1 MVNKMDLQIL
11 KEKKYRNLF
20 NTYFFSL
27 VANVGAIAPPPKT
40 GSEIEIGRGLVFS
53 M

>member
-1 MVNKMDLQIL
+1 MDLQIL
-11 KEKKYRNLF
+11 KEIKYRNLF